1 MPTQRSLAG
10 AGGAA
15 QLGRNSIAFVVALVL
30 MSWEFAAIGVCLRRS
45 SAGVIIDARNC
56 MSLSRFQACAWTVLI
71 LSALL
76 VGAAFHLSAGSA
88 TALNIN
94 IPPELL
100 VAMGISA
107 TSLATVPAVLN
118 LKTKQQ
124 PFAAAVDSASAQLT
138 PPGAGLPVAVPRAGT
153 LIIWHK
159 FAGNGIVDQL
169 PKLVQSFIWLLGVSH
184 ASYLAFKAYPMMG
197 KTGLRKLFLEFLA
210 ANVLL
215 GSGAAAAVEADSVPS
230 APGVA
235 EREAATSRAMETL
248 SADPQRLEL
257 FLRAM
262 PKGGDLH
269 MHMDGAVYAE
279 RFIEWAAADHSC
291 VDRVSLSIVAPPCR
305 GPKQPP
311 VQEAIEDEDLYH
323 RLIDVMSMRDFVPG
337 AQSGHDHFFASFQH
351 FQGLDRSHAG
361 DMAAELVAQAAGE
374 HVLYLEVM
382 ISPQMLSA
390 AAVGKRASAAA
401 EDFQGLASQLAD
413 PIEALRVKANAD
425 IAAMESQKNRVLKC
439 GTAEATPGCQVTI
452 RYLAQVLRGT
462 APAQVFAQDLLAFRL
477 AESNPLVVGINLVE
491 PEDNR
496 QILAD
501 YSLQMRQLRWLHEQ
515 HPTVKQS
522 LHAGEL
528 APGLVPPSDLRFHI
542 KQAVE
547 IAGAL
552 RIGHGVD
559 IVQEDDAP
567 ELLRRMARDHVMVE
581 INLTSNAQILGIQGA
596 MHPFMTYRALGVPV
610 ALSTDDQGVSRIDL
624 THEYLRA
631 VTTYHLGYESLKELS
646 RNSLE
651 YAFLDPGTKA
661 RVQAS
666 LETAYRGFEAAV
678 AGESAKTA
686 VAP

>member
-1 MPTQRSLAG
+1 MA
-10 AGGAA
+10 
-15 QLGRNSIAFVVALVL
+15 
-30 MSWEFAAIGVCLRRS
+30 
-45 SAGVIIDARNC
+45 
-56 MSLSRFQACAWTVLI
+56 
-71 LSALL
+71 
-76 VGAAFHLSAGSA
+76 
-88 TALNIN
+88 
-94 IPPELL
+94 
-100 VAMGISA
+100 
-107 TSLATVPAVLN
+107 
-118 LKTKQQ
+118 
-124 PFAAAVDSASAQLT
+124 
-138 PPGAGLPVAVPRAGT
+138 
-153 LIIWHK
+153 
-159 FAGNGIVDQL
+159 
-169 PKLVQSFIWLLGVSH
+169 
-184 ASYLAFKAYPMMG
+184 
-197 KTGLRKLFLEFLA
+197 KTGLRKLFLELFA
-210 ANVLL
+210 TIVLIS
-215 GSGAAAAVEADSVPS
+215 SGA
-230 APGVA
+230 GVA
-235 EREAATSRAMETL
+235 PAAGSLPTAPDVAEHEAATARAMEAL
-248 SADPQRLEL
+248 SSDPQRLEI
-257 FLRAM
+257 FLRRM

-279 RFIEWAAADHSC
+279 RFIEWAAADHLC
-291 VDRVSLSIVAPPCR
+291 IDWETLTIIDPPCR
-305 GPKQPP
+305 GPEQSPAQK
-311 VQEAIEDEDLYH
+311 AIGDEDFYH

-337 AQSGHDHFFASFQH
+337 AQSAHDHFFASFQH
-351 FQGLDRSHAG
+351 FQALDRGHAG
-361 DMAAELVAQAAGE
+361 DMAAELAAQAAAE

-390 AAVGKRASAAA
+390 VAAGKRALAAVD
-401 EDFQGLASQLAD
+401 DFQGLDRQLAD
-413 PIEALRVKANAD
+413 PIEAILAKANAD
-425 IAAMESQKNRVLKC
+425 IAAMESRKNRALKC

-452 RYLAQVLRGT
+452 RYLAQVLRGA

-501 YSLQMRQLRWLHEQ
+501 YSLQMRQLRWLHER

-559 IVQEDDAP
+559 IVQEDDAL

-596 MHPFMTYRALGVPV
+596 MHPFMTYRALGVPL

-686 VAP
+686 AAP

>member
-1 MPTQRSLAG
+1 
-10 AGGAA
+10 
-15 QLGRNSIAFVVALVL
+15 
-30 MSWEFAAIGVCLRRS
+30 
-45 SAGVIIDARNC
+45 
-56 MSLSRFQACAWTVLI
+56 
-71 LSALL
+71 
-76 VGAAFHLSAGSA
+76 
-88 TALNIN
+88 
-94 IPPELL
+94 
-100 VAMGISA
+100 
-107 TSLATVPAVLN
+107 
-118 LKTKQQ
+118 
-124 PFAAAVDSASAQLT
+124 
-138 PPGAGLPVAVPRAGT
+138 
-153 LIIWHK
+153 
-159 FAGNGIVDQL
+159 
-169 PKLVQSFIWLLGVSH
+169 
-184 ASYLAFKAYPMMG
+184 MMG

-390 AAVGKRASAAA
+390 AAAGKRASAAA

-631 VTTYHLGYESLKELS
+631 VMTYHLGYESLKELS

-651 YAFLDPGTKA
+651 YAFLDPGTKV